1 METVHNQLE
10 DLFDKRPPSLK
21 KKRSFIRTESTQMN
35 AVLQELKAKSGNVDS
50 EDEDSSRSPS
60 ESAAGLSNEDQADE
74 RTSNPSNTLMLNELK
89 KAFNEALKTSE
100 NDPRITEDYVDNI
113 SPSFVQGLSS
123 SSEAY

>member
-1 METVHNQLE
+1 
-10 DLFDKRPPSLK
+10 
-21 KKRSFIRTESTQMN
+21 MN